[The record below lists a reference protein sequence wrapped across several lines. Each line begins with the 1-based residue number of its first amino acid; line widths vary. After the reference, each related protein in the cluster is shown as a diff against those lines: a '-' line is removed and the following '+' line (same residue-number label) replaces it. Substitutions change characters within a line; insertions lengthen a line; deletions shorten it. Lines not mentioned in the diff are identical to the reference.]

1 MARVNLGFLYG
12 GFHHSTT
19 LSMSG
24 IFLEKLFANEM
35 LVLFLAII

>member
-1 MARVNLGFLYG
+1 MARVSLGFLYG

-19 LSMSG
+19 LSMSE
-24 IFLEKLFANEM
+24 IFLENFFANEM